1 MNISELNGRVS
12 RRAMQKRDKLD
23 IIDAQTIGQALF
35 DELVLMSDND
45 RNKMI
50 QRLVSAAKRRLER
63 SKG

>member
-12 RRAMQKRDKLD
+12 RRARQKRDKLD

-63 SKG
+63 SRS